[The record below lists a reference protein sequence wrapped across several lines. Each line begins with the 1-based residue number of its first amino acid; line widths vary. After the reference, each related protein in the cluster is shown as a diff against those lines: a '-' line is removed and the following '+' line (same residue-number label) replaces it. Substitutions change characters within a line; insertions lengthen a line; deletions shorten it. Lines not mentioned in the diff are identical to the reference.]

1 MIFLLQFYVPTA
13 EDMVELGR
21 VIGKLLRSGDIIAL
35 VGDLGMGKTT
45 LVRGIGKGLDI
56 DSHITSPTFTL
67 IKEYSGRLPLYHI
80 DVYRLDEPEEILLLG
95 FDELLSGDGVV
106 VVEWADRIHSLLPKD
121 RLEVRLNR
129 HRDIRKVEIESKG
142 TGYEGLLEELIFF
155 AGTGIGQCYQRG

>member
-1 MIFLLQFYVPTA
+1 MISLLQFYVPTA
-13 EDMVELGR
+13 DDMVELGR

-45 LVRGIGKGLDI
+45 LVRGIGNGLDI

-121 RLEVRLNR
+121 HLEVRLSR
-129 HRDIRKVEIESKG
+129 HRDFRKVEIEAKG

>member
-1 MIFLLQFYVPTA
+1 M
-13 EDMVELGR
+13 
-21 VIGKLLRSGDIIAL
+21 
-35 VGDLGMGKTT
+35 
-45 LVRGIGKGLDI
+45 
-56 DSHITSPTFTL
+56 
-67 IKEYSGRLPLYHI
+67 PLYHI

-142 TGYEGLLEELIFF
+142 TGYEGLLEELIFLLVLALDSATNVASCAVVKEDNILLNLPKHKQDSF
-155 AGTGIGQCYQRG
+155 